1 MPIKRFR
8 PVTPTQRFKSVNA
21 FAEVTTEGPEKS
33 LTAPLSKSGGR
44 NSRGRITARR
54 RGGGHKRRYRR
65 IDFRRNNHGVPG
77 RVASIEYDPNRS
89 AFIALVIY
97 RDGDRRYIL
106 APNGLSVGATVQA
119 GAEAPIALGNAL
131 PLLRIPVGTTVH
143 NVELNPGQGG
153 RMARSA
159 GSEVQI
165 MGRDEEDG
173 RVQLRL
179 PSGEI
184 REVLSICQATIGQV
198 GNVDHQNVVLGKAGR
213 ARWLGRRPKVR
224 GVVMNPV
231 DHPHGGGEGKSS
243 GGRHPV
249 TPWGKP
255 TKGYKTRKRKK
266 ASNAWIVRRRNRR

>member
-1 MPIKRFR
+1 
-8 PVTPTQRFKSVNA
+8 
-21 FAEVTTEGPEKS
+21 
-33 LTAPLSKSGGR
+33 
-44 NSRGRITARR
+44 
-54 RGGGHKRRYRR
+54 
-65 IDFRRNNHGVPG
+65 
-77 RVASIEYDPNRS
+77 
-89 AFIALVIY
+89 
-97 RDGDRRYIL
+97 
-106 APNGLSVGATVQA
+106 
-119 GAEAPIALGNAL
+119 
-131 PLLRIPVGTTVH
+131 
-143 NVELNPGQGG
+143 
-153 RMARSA
+153 MARSA

-165 MGRDEEDG
+165 MGRDEEDE

-184 REVLSICQATIGQV
+184 REVLSACQATIGQV
-198 GNVDHQNVVLGKAGR
+198 GNIDHQNVQLGKAGR

>member
-1 MPIKRFR
+1 
-8 PVTPTQRFKSVNA
+8 
-21 FAEVTTEGPEKS
+21 
-33 LTAPLSKSGGR
+33 
-44 NSRGRITARR
+44 
-54 RGGGHKRRYRR
+54 
-65 IDFRRNNHGVPG
+65 
-77 RVASIEYDPNRS
+77 
-89 AFIALVIY
+89 
-97 RDGDRRYIL
+97 
-106 APNGLSVGATVQA
+106 
-119 GAEAPIALGNAL
+119 
-131 PLLRIPVGTTVH
+131 
-143 NVELNPGQGG
+143 
-153 RMARSA
+153 
-159 GSEVQI
+159 
-165 MGRDEEDG
+165 MGRDEEDE

-184 REVLSICQATIGQV
+184 REVLSTCHATIGQV
-198 GNVDHQNVVLGKAGR
+198 GNIDHQNVLLGKAGR